1 MANPTGKGGFQE
13 RKHQI
18 NRKGRPKSFDA
29 LRDLAQAISH
39 EEALSGG
46 QPLVVNGKVV
56 TVAEA
61 ILRQLAQSKN
71 PKERELFLAIAFGK
85 VPNPVEVSGKD
96 GGPVAHEI
104 EHRGQVHGSVEH
116 VADVVAAL
124 AGVGAVPLPGVGA
137 GDTAENDAIHPA

>member
-1 MANPTGKGGFQE
+1 MTSSNTTSKQPGGVTGKGFVKGDP
-13 RKHQI
+13 RI

-29 LRDLAQAISH
+29 LRTLAQEISH

-46 QPLVVNGKVV
+46 QPLVVNGKIV

-71 PKERELFLAIAFGK
+71 PRERELFLAIAFGK

-96 GGPVAHEI
+96 GGA
-104 EHRGQVHGSVEH
+104 
-116 VADVVAAL
+116 VVINMTW
-124 AGVGAVPLPGVGA
+124 
-137 GDTAENDAIHPA
+137 GDNDGGDGNS

>member
-1 MANPTGKGGFQE
+1 MTRSNTTPKQPGGVTGKGFTKGDP
-13 RKHQI
+13 RI

-29 LRDLAQAISH
+29 LRSLAQAISH

-71 PKERELFLAIAFGK
+71 PRERQYFLEIAYGK
-85 VPNPVEVSGKD
+85 VPDKVEVTGKD
-96 GGPVAHEI
+96 GGV
-104 EHRGQVHGSVEH
+104 VET
-116 VADVVAAL
+116 VVRFEWTDDGINTDASAA
-124 AGVGAVPLPGVGA
+124 
-137 GDTAENDAIHPA
+137 